1 MKSKILTA
9 TLGVIVM
16 TGCAPSFVI
25 DKNLEAQNSAR
36 IKNAVAKDY
45 TLNTQKAYLTKV
57 DGDTITEIPRE
68 FFHFVKSGRRQLTAR
83 CFYKLSSF
91 KSYIGEET
99 ITADL
104 VKGRSYELFPI
115 VDLKKV
121 PKDETCKIG
130 IRDIT
135 AE

>member
-1 MKSKILTA
+1 MKIKIITLAIGAILLTA
-9 TLGVIVM
+9 CG
-16 TGCAPSFVI
+16 PSYLI
-25 DKNLEAQNSAR
+25 DKNLAAQNSAR
-36 IKNAVAKDY
+36 IKNAVAKDF
-45 TLNTQKAYLTKV
+45 TLNTQKAYLTAV
-57 DGDTITEIPRE
+57 DGETIAEVPRE
-68 FFHFVKSGRRQLTAR
+68 FFHFIKSGRRELTAR
-83 CFYKLSSF
+83 CFYKIDAY
-91 KSYIGEET
+91 KSYIGKET

-115 VDLKKV
+115 VDFKKV